1 MLETFFAFQCRGF
14 EFNPWSPV
22 FVCQPCGG
30 KGHLHLWLGGF
41 KGVVALGAAVG
52 QAVGLV
58 VCITL
63 VAMAAVAVVGVRL
76 NPWLMSP

>member
-1 MLETFFAFQCRGF
+1 M
-14 EFNPWSPV
+14 PV

-58 VCITL
+58 VWITL
-63 VAMAAVAVVGVRL
+63 VAMVAVAVVGVSLYVKLYYLIFTGRI
-76 NPWLMSP
+76 S